1 MDKQTMI
8 YIALA
13 VVITYV
19 VVKKPENGPYHME
32 KKEGYICPMCRG
44 G

>member
-1 MDKQTMI
+1 MDQQTMI

-19 VVKKPENGPYHME
+19 LLNKPNNGSYHME
-32 KKEGYICPMCRG
+32 KKEGYTCPMCRG